1 MADFKRK
8 DDYNDKTIKRIKDI
22 SEKHNDILFVP
33 NKDCVKGYYNGL
45 VVFEKITDQCENLVK
60 RSPYADW
67 DKHQD
72 EILHEIEKGMPR
84 DRERKTQQIIAQN
97 NMTFA
102 ENDYSVCGF
111 ETVISTNDLHIEGK
125 NGGPEIDLVAIR
137 PDKGSILLIEYK
149 CKGSSMLNGNQN
161 IERHYED
168 YRAILHSEVMDSI
181 KAEML
186 KAYKLLCRLHGV
198 KAQERLLTPD
208 GYKAQIAFLFVDK
221 VYDKDGNI
229 ESEITDDDYSDAW
242 DLIESKDLSDI
253 LYIRCHEPKDVVL
266 NSWKPLAHS
275 GLKMTN

>member
-8 DDYNDKTIKRIKDI
+8 DNYNDKTIKRIKDI
-22 SEKHNDILFVP
+22 RKKHKDILFMP

-45 VVFEKITDQCENLVK
+45 VVFEKITDRCENLVK

-67 DKHQD
+67 DKHQK
-72 EILHEIEKGMPR
+72 EIRREIRNGMPR
-84 DRERKTQQIIAQN
+84 DKERKTQQMIAQN
-97 NMTFA
+97 NMSFA

-111 ETVISTNDLHIEGK
+111 ETVISKKDLHIEGK
-125 NGGPEIDLVAIR
+125 KGGPEIDLVAIR
-137 PDKGSILLIEYK
+137 PDKKSILLIEYK
-149 CKGSSMLNGNQN
+149 CKGSSMLKGNQN
-161 IERHYED
+161 IEKHYED
-168 YRAILHSEVMDSI
+168 YCAILHSEVMDSI

-198 KAQERLLTPD
+198 KTQERLLSAD

-221 VYDKDGNI
+221 VYNKKGKI
-229 ESEITDDDYSDAW
+229 ESEITEDDYSDAW
-242 DLIESKDLSDI
+242 DLLETKDLSDI

-266 NSWKPLAHS
+266 NTWKPLEHS